1 MTSRTI
7 VHRGFVASF
16 LGLVFSVGGCS
27 DPMPEPM
34 DARTPADLPEASP
47 GDGGDASDTSP
58 LEDITDASET
68 AVPACE
74 RNLPRCELPDGG
86 VPSSVIMQGRSIA
99 LSLCNFC
106 HQDSMPGAGEFTGQ
120 LTPRP
125 MSMAYGTNLSP
136 DPETGIGNLTDEQI
150 MRATR
155 CATGR
160 DGRRLCVM
168 APFAET
174 RLNND
179 NLCALIAYLRSLPPV
194 RRSIPPSICNP

>member
-1 MTSRTI
+1 MTARTI
-7 VHRGFVASF
+7 VHRGFVV
-16 LGLVFSVGGCS
+16 LVVWGGWVALGCS
-27 DPMPEPM
+27 DPTVAPT
-34 DARTPADLPEASP
+34 DAQASGDLPEAAL
-47 GDGGDASDTSP
+47 GDGGDGGDGSS
-58 LEDITDASET
+58 LEDGSGGAET
-68 AVPACE
+68 SVPPCE
-74 RNLPRCELPDGG
+74 RNLPRCAIPDGG
-86 VPSSVIMQGRSIA
+86 APASVVAQGRTIA

-160 DGRRLCVM
+160 NGRRLCVM

-174 RLNND
+174 RLDND
-179 NLCALIAYLRSLPPV
+179 NLCALVAYLRSLPPV
-194 RRSIPPSICNP
+194 RRPIPPSTCNP